1 MKTKTRA
8 SLKPV
13 RLEIPDHWTP
23 ETAFAVFELIND
35 LRDQIW
41 SRYAIDIQDALR
53 RQLLPRDTD
62 EAPMPPKDFCPA
74 KSPDVDAMALY
85 RPRPRRR
92 IVPDLSRR

>member
-1 MKTKTRA
+1 VTTKPTPG
-8 SLKPV
+8 LNPV

-23 ETAFAVFELIND
+23 ETALAVFELIND

-62 EAPMPPKDFCPA
+62 QAPTPPKDF
-74 KSPDVDAMALY
+74 
-85 RPRPRRR
+85 
-92 IVPDLSRR
+92 